1 MIGADCVEPDSK
13 GGYSACHNTTIPS
26 RLCSRP
32 AMSTGITDFNLVPDI
47 KLGLALGSAP
57 HRFRRN
63 AVATGGW
70 ADAHNSFSLGPMDEF
85 GKWNGSCIQS
95 ALDRA
100 GTRFDTNMESR
111 ATETAP
117 SQAKLFAL

>member
-1 MIGADCVEPDSK
+1 MVGAIHNRVLHFHK
-13 GGYSACHNTTIPS
+13 ARRLLLRRFGGGKRGVAGC
-26 RLCSRP
+26 
-32 AMSTGITDFNLVPDI
+32 DI

-70 ADAHNSFSLGPMDEF
+70 ADAHNSFSLGPIDEF

-100 GTRFDTNMESR
+100 GTRVDANMESR